1 MSYLE
6 LNYKPVVGWSN
17 YVVTSCGRVF
27 NKETN
32 KEVAQVLSGKPQ
44 YKYVN
49 LQRDKQR
56 KLLRVHRLV
65 ALAFLPVVEG
75 KAFVDH
81 IDRDKMNNDLSN
93 LRWATASENQ
103 RNQPRIR
110 LLGCGS
116 TGIEHLTTKELN
128 FADKY
133 NLLYLPAE
141 DIKTI
146 YSVCDMLGGSYRLLK
161 KQVTIN
167 NETRSAAAWC
177 IYLGI
182 VYKTFT
188 TNKNKKARVYS
199 WTTDTKDRFVS
210 IYRRKTERELDK
222 ECDQRALARKL
233 GISVDEYLNRD
244 TRKMVV
250 INGEEVFY
258 YSRADLC
265 SILKVSEGRVRM
277 RMKRKGMT
285 LEQALQAPP
294 ERVNKYLYNGVVY
307 SIKDLCSLLSG
318 DRVSPRKF
326 NNYKAKYG
334 EIFLE
339 KLGIY
344 GVNIQPYFL

>member
-6 LNYKPVVGWSN
+6 LNYKPIDGWSN

-27 NKETN
+27 KKETGE
-32 KEVAQVLSGKPQ
+32 EVAQVLSGKPQ

-65 ALAFLPVVEG
+65 ALAFLPSIEG
-75 KAFVDH
+75 KVFVDH

-128 FADKY
+128 FADRY
-133 NLLYLPAE
+133 NLLSSPAE

-146 YSVCDMLGGSYRLLK
+146 YSVCGELGGSYSLLK

-167 NETRSAAAWC
+167 NETHSAAAWC
-177 IYLGI
+177 LYLGI

-199 WTTDTKDRFVS
+199 WTTDTKDSFVS
-210 IYRRKTERELDK
+210 VYRRKTKRELDK

-233 GISVDEYLNRD
+233 GISVDEYLNKD
-244 TRKMVV
+244 SRKMVV
-250 INGEEVFY
+250 INGEEVLY
-258 YSRADLC
+258 HSRAELC
-265 SILKVSEGRVRM
+265 AILKVSEDRVRM

-326 NNYKAKYG
+326 NKYKAKYG

-344 GVNIQPYFL
+344 GVDIQPYFL

>member
-6 LNYKPVVGWSN
+6 LNYKSIGGWSN

-27 NKETN
+27 NKETG

-65 ALAFLPVVEG
+65 ALAFLPTVEG

-167 NETRSAAAWC
+167 NETRSAAA
-177 IYLGI
+177 
-182 VYKTFT
+182 
-188 TNKNKKARVYS
+188 
-199 WTTDTKDRFVS
+199 
-210 IYRRKTERELDK
+210 
-222 ECDQRALARKL
+222 
-233 GISVDEYLNRD
+233 
-244 TRKMVV
+244 
-250 INGEEVFY
+250 
-258 YSRADLC
+258 
-265 SILKVSEGRVRM
+265 
-277 RMKRKGMT
+277 
-285 LEQALQAPP
+285 
-294 ERVNKYLYNGVVY
+294 
-307 SIKDLCSLLSG
+307 
-318 DRVSPRKF
+318 
-326 NNYKAKYG
+326 
-334 EIFLE
+334 
-339 KLGIY
+339 
-344 GVNIQPYFL
+344 